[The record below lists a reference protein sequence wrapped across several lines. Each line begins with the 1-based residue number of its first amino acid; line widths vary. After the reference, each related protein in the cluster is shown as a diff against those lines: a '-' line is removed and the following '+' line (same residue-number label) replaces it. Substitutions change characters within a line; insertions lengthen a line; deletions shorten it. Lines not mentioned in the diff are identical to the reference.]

1 MALQVLVGAD
11 LIASETEACVPGD
24 PVADLVTFQIDEST
38 LTNPAAD
45 IQEVQWV
52 ISRNGS
58 PALASDY
65 ALDAAIG
72 EDLTDWSSQT
82 TLSFAPLADG
92 MFEVSGDVV
101 WASLSQTS
109 SLPLE
114 VGAAPDAPISAI
126 PETAFC
132 DLGGVLDVAS
142 SVSTPNGLST
152 DLCATVFDL
161 GTGAPLASPGV
172 LA

>member
-1 MALQVLVGAD
+1 MLLVLFPASGALTQCFAQEAMALQVLVGAD
-11 LIASETEACVPGD
+11 LFASETEACVPGD
-24 PVADLVTFQIDEST
+24 PVADLVTFQIDESA

-82 TLSFAPLADG
+82 TLSFTPLTG
-92 MFEVSGDVV
+92 GVFEVSGD
-101 WASLSQTS
+101 
-109 SLPLE
+109 
-114 VGAAPDAPISAI
+114 
-126 PETAFC
+126 
-132 DLGGVLDVAS
+132 
-142 SVSTPNGLST
+142 
-152 DLCATVFDL
+152 
-161 GTGAPLASPGV
+161 
-172 LA
+172 